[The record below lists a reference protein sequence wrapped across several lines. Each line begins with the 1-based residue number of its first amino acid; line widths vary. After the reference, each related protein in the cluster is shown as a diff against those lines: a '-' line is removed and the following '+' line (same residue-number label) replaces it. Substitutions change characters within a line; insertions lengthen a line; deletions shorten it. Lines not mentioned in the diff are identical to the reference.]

1 MAFYGHPPQFQL
13 YAYAPM
19 PIPNHEFYAVYP
31 TGSHPGVGSPLDAS
45 QFYYEPSPKSSYAG
59 KAHHYSRKD
68 SADSGISGNMSRKT
82 STTSQLSCSSI
93 AEEPTEETIK
103 EETVFVEPDDD
114 LCEKITQQVEFYFS
128 DANITKDKF
137 LLKHVKRN
145 KEGFVSLKL
154 ISSFKRVKHLTKDW
168 RQVAFAIKKCS
179 ERLEVNDVETKV
191 RRLEDL
197 PAYDETTPSRTVV
210 VLNLPMDRP
219 TIEGVAEIFRACGEI
234 VLVRI
239 LRPGNPVPADI
250 KQYVAKHPEM
260 TTKVCALME
269 FERTEFAQKAV
280 RELHDEEAEEKMKV
294 MELTATPLK
303 NGNKKIEARKMAEKA
318 AAAALAKAGA
328 AGPQRKFSLQNNY
341 INQNPMTQIMG
352 PAHRARRIS
361 LMPNMKFGPICEDLK
376 ENVLPGGNNNSRKEF
391 ALNPNAPSFQ
401 MNEDGT
407 FQMIP
412 PMNQQPQRRKPAVF
426 MGEAGG
432 PQFVGL
438 PTRRFSGQFTLGGGG
453 LSGLEAAAAGLKLP
467 PNVVRLPKGPDQQQG
482 KGFNNWCRQRM
493 TEPKRA
499 SKAIP
504 IVAPPTS
511 TVTAAAAAASPVAE
525 EPQTTMVTLSESAD
539 EEVVAVSS
547 SSKQQPEEQ
556 QLPAAAS
563 TSSSANH
570 HLQVEA
576 ASSESGEEDEAVGP
590 QLAAAAA
597 AAVEKPDSCDSGHED
612 SCSEPDSSQDF
623 EPSGLPNER
632 TR

>member
-1 MAFYGHPPQFQL
+1 M
-13 YAYAPM
+13 
-19 PIPNHEFYAVYP
+19 
-31 TGSHPGVGSPLDAS
+31 
-45 QFYYEPSPKSSYAG
+45 
-59 KAHHYSRKD
+59 
-68 SADSGISGNMSRKT
+68 
-82 STTSQLSCSSI
+82 
-93 AEEPTEETIK
+93 
-103 EETVFVEPDDD
+103 
-114 LCEKITQQVEFYFS
+114 
-128 DANITKDKF
+128 
-137 LLKHVKRN
+137 
-145 KEGFVSLKL
+145 
-154 ISSFKRVKHLTKDW
+154 
-168 RQVAFAIKKCS
+168 
-179 ERLEVNDVETKV
+179 

-260 TTKVCALME
+260 TTKVCALVE

-352 PAHRARRIS
+352 PRARRIS

-376 ENVLPGGNNNSRKEF
+376 ENVLPGNNNSRKEF

-412 PMNQQPQRRKPAVF
+412 PMNQQPQQRRKPAVF

-504 IVAPPTS
+504 IVAPPAS
-511 TVTAAAAAASPVAE
+511 TVAATTAAASPVAE

-547 SSKQQPEEQ
+547 SSSKQQPEEQ

-570 HLQVEA
+570 HLQVEYLL
-576 ASSESGEEDEAVGP
+576 SNSTKPDIKLRNKWWSKVGFKQNLTLSFP
-590 QLAAAAA
+590 FDLRFLLFRWRLPPPSPAAAAR
-597 AAVEKPDSCDSGHED
+597 
-612 SCSEPDSSQDF
+612 
-623 EPSGLPNER
+623 R
-632 TR
+632 TNRSWQQRQQQL